1 MAQISVTVNG
11 RPYQMGCDDG
21 TEDHVRELAAF
32 IDSHVQNLVREVGQV
47 GEARLLLMAA
57 MLVSDELATSSAERD
72 EMKTELNSAAGRIDR
87 LAARLKAG

>member
-1 MAQISVTVNG
+1 MAQVTVTVNG

-21 TEDHVRELAAF
+21 EEGHVRELAAF

-57 MLVSDELATSSAERD
+57 MLVSDELAAAYQERD
-72 EMKTELNSAAGRIDR
+72 AVKADVDNAAGRISQ
-87 LAARLKAG
+87 LAVKLKTA

>member
-1 MAQISVTVNG
+1 MAQVTVTVNG

-21 TEDHVRELAAF
+21 EEGHVRELAAF

-57 MLVSDELATSSAERD
+57 MLVSDELATAYQERD
-72 EMKTELNSAAGRIDR
+72 TMKADLDTAAGRINQ
-87 LAARLKAG
+87 LAVKLKTA

>member
-1 MAQISVTVNG
+1 MAQVTVTVNG

-21 TEDHVRELAAF
+21 EEAHVRELAAF

-57 MLVSDELATSSAERD
+57 MLVSDELAAAYQERD
-72 EMKTELNSAAGRIDR
+72 AVKADLDSAAGRISQ
-87 LAARLKAG
+87 LAVRLKTA